1 MSKLKLRIKNTDL
14 DNLVSN
20 LRGEVGE
27 IVTTWILLRHWME
40 KEQELT
46 TDDVGKDMANPELA
60 FVSILRNKLAD
71 EIVAR
76 LSELA
81 EPKIG
86 RLSFHFAA
94 EKLEKLHADVDAF
107 RSFIRREKFEQKR
120 NQEISH
126 KELPEQWAKHGP
138 IHIPYRTLRRGV
150 GHALRLMKKID
161 RIVLGPSAKYVWP
174 EARKKRYHLIAP
186 ASAAYMI
193 VPYMNLSPEIRQK
206 VILEEIAEGRQ
217 VWSDM
222 PATINGEKVNLS
234 ACREWGAFL
243 LGGRMIVLPHY
254 PLQSLND
261 ITIPAPDTAAAAVMA
276 AAEPVT
282 EEKKITAKYRVTKKD
297 GDGGMSFAPTQRVHQ
312 LDTGELTE
320 LVDIHLNLNDELRQH
335 FGGMNIGDEREFSM
349 VVQVVTGFRLPQQPV
364 AHSASADLP
373 HVR

>member
-1 MSKLKLRIKNTDL
+1 VFTLSKVKLRIKNTDL

-27 IVTTWILLRHWME
+27 IVTTWVLLRHWMG
-40 KEQELT
+40 KAQGLT
-46 TDDVGKDMANPELA
+46 SDDIRTDMGSPELA
-60 FVSILRNKLAD
+60 FVSILRSKLAD

-94 EKLEKLHADVDAF
+94 EKLGKLRSDVDAF
-107 RSFIRREKFEQKR
+107 RSFINREKFGQKR

-138 IHIPYRTLRRGV
+138 IHIPYRTLLRGV

-161 RIVLGPSAKYVWP
+161 RVVLGPSAKYVWP
-174 EARKKRYHLIAP
+174 EARKKRYQLMAP
-186 ASAAYMI
+186 ASAAYLM

-206 VILEEIAEGRQ
+206 IILEEMSERRQ

-222 PATINGEKVNLS
+222 SANINGEKVRVS

-261 ITIPAPDTAAAAVMA
+261 IQIPAQDPDSAAVLA
-276 AAEPVT
+276 QAELIT
-282 EEKKITAKYRVTKKD
+282 EQKKITAKFRVTEKD
-297 GDGGMSFAPTQRVHQ
+297 GDSRMSFAPLQRVHR
-312 LDTGELTE
+312 LESGELTE
-320 LVDIHLNLNDELRQH
+320 LVDIHFNLNDKLRH
-335 FGGMNIGDEREFSM
+335 DLGGMSVGDEKEFSM
-349 VVQVVTGFRLPQQPV
+349 VVQVITEVRLPHRAPTK
-364 AHSASADLP
+364 
-373 HVR
+373 

>member
-1 MSKLKLRIKNTDL
+1 MA
-14 DNLVSN
+14 
-20 LRGEVGE
+20 
-27 IVTTWILLRHWME
+27 

-81 EPKIG
+81 EPRIG

-94 EKLEKLHADVDAF
+94 EKLGKLHSDVDVF

-138 IHIPYRTLRRGV
+138 IHIPYRPLRRGV
-150 GHALRLMKKID
+150 GYALRLMKKID

-174 EARKKRYHLIAP
+174 EARKKRYELMAP
-186 ASAAYMI
+186 ASAAYMM
-193 VPYMNLSPEIRQK
+193 VPYLNLSPEIRQK
-206 VILEEIAEGRQ
+206 VILEEMAEGRE

-222 PATINGEKVNLS
+222 PATINGEKVNVS

-243 LGGRMIVLPHY
+243 LGGRMIVLPQY

-261 ITIPAPDTAAAAVMA
+261 IKLPVPDSDAPTVMA
-276 AAEPVT
+276 ALEPVT
-282 EEKKITAKYRVTKKD
+282 EEKKISAKYRVTKKD
-297 GDGGMSFAPTQRVHQ
+297 GDSRMSFAPTHRVHQ

-320 LVDIHLNLNDELRQH
+320 LVDIHLILNDKLKQD
-335 FGGMNIGDEREFSM
+335 FGGMNVGDEKEFSM
-349 VVQVVTGFRLPQQPV
+349 TVQVITGFRLPP
-364 AHSASADLP
+364 APTSG
-373 HVR
+373 